1 MADVLKVY
9 KGNDVVG
16 TAEREENGKATV
28 TIDNLTPN
36 TDYAKGTYK
45 VSFENEYGESERVD
59 VPSFK
64 TKPIAVTG
72 VTIAPK
78 TASVDVDATTKLNS
92 TVAPSTATNKSLSYK
107 SSDDAIATV
116 SNDGT
121 VTGIAEGDVTITVT
135 TQDGNKSDTA
145 TVTVKK
151 AVVNVTGVTLDKTTL
166 SLQEGDTGNLV
177 ATVAPST
184 ATDKTVTFA
193 SSDAAIATV
202 DNTGKVTAVKPG
214 AADITVTTKDGSKTA
229 KCELTVTA
237 KQIPV
242 TGVTLD
248 KSTLSLEEGATA
260 TLIAT
265 IEPSNASYKAVSFT
279 SSDDAI
285 ATVDNDGIVT
295 AVKAG
300 TADITVE
307 SLMDGSKTAVCTL
320 TVTEPEPEPEP
331 EVPEEPE
338 EPIEEI

>member
-1 MADVLKVY
+1 MADTLNVY
-9 KGNDVVG
+9 KGEEVVG
-16 TAEREENGKATV
+16 SAERSDNGKASV
-28 TIDNLTPN
+28 TINNLEAN
-36 TDYAKGTYK
+36 TDYEAGTYQ
-45 VSFENEYGESERVD
+45 VAFSNENGESEKVD
-59 VPSFK
+59 VPAFK

-72 VTIAPK
+72 VTLSKESLTLEPGAK
-78 TASVDVDATTKLNS
+78 GSTQAT
-92 TVAPSTATNKSLSYK
+92 VQPSNATNKGVTFT
-107 SSDDAIATV
+107 SSNEAVATV
-116 SNDGT
+116 DGKGEIT
-121 VTGIAEGDVTITVT
+121 AKTEGSADITVT
-135 TQDGNKSDTA
+135 TVDGGKTA
-145 TVTVKK
+145 KLKLTVKK

-166 SLQEGDTGNLV
+166 SLEEGATGNLV

-202 DNTGKVTAVKPG
+202 DNKGKVTAVKAG
-214 AADITVTTKDGSKTA
+214 NADITVTTKDGGKTA
-229 KCELTVTA
+229 KCALTVTA

-248 KSTLSLEEGATA
+248 KSTLSLEVGATA
-260 TLIAT
+260 TLNAT
-265 IEPSNASYKAVSFT
+265 IAPSNASYKAVSFT

-285 ATVDNDGIVT
+285 ATVDDDGLVT

-307 SLMDGSKTAVCTL
+307 SLMDGSKTAKCTL

-338 EPIEEI
+338 E